1 MFNILQLKTKR
12 PKKTLTK
19 TLIKCSYYNVLSE
32 LCLEFF
38 SAWKTLNVH
47 AGGFHLRFA
56 PNLLKYVFFYSYCFF
71 YSYPAFPENALAL
84 WDLKGFLE
92 WCKQRKVFAVYS
104 RHRCIKGTIE
114 DLWWSFY
121 AKINH
126 EFKRLL
132 YEIRLCSISK
142 SFNRS
147 CRSSI
152 FYKKTVL
159 KNFIIFTKKR
169 LQHRC
174 FSVNNA

>member
-1 MFNILQLKTKR
+1 MLLLQCTFRIMFGIFLSLKNLKCACRGFSSSICPKFTKICLFLFIL
-12 PKKTLTK
+12 
-19 TLIKCSYYNVLSE
+19 
-32 LCLEFF
+32 
-38 SAWKTLNVH
+38 
-47 AGGFHLRFA
+47 HL
-56 PNLLKYVFFYSYCFF
+56 
-71 YSYPAFPENALAL
+71 YPAFPENALAL

-104 RHRCIKGTIE
+104 RHRFIKGTIE

-169 LQHRC
+169 LQHMC